1 MSILVT
7 GGAGFIGSHIVD
19 KLVDKGY
26 SVIIADNL
34 VTGNIH
40 NINSN
45 AKFYKVDIRDPNLEA
60 IFEENVIDY
69 VFHEAAQASVNKSI
83 EDPYNDMTVNIMGSL
98 NLFRLCKKHAVK
110 KTIIA
115 STAAVYGNPIYLPVD
130 EKHSTE
136 MLSFYGLSKF
146 TMENYLKMLDID
158 YLIFRYSNVYG
169 PRQDANGEAGV
180 ISIFIDKML
189 KKEPLEIHGTG
200 KQVRDFIYVEDVATA
215 NILGIET
222 AIKNEII
229 NLSTNTHSNIIDL
242 VYTLQNI
249 SGAEIPISFTKPREG
264 DIEHSTLDN
273 SKAKDF
279 LKWKCTVPLH
289 KGLEKTLK
297 WKEKLMA
304 IHR

>member
-1 MSILVT
+1 MTILVT

-19 KLVDKGY
+19 KLIDKGY
-26 SVIIADNL
+26 TVIIADNL
-34 VTGNIH
+34 SAGNMH
-40 NINSN
+40 NVNPE
-45 AKFYKVDIRDPNLEA
+45 AKFCKIDIRDPNLER
-60 IFEENVIDY
+60 IFQENTIDY

-98 NLFRLCKKHAVK
+98 NLFQLCKKYAVK

-146 TMENYLKMLDID
+146 TMENYLKLLDID

-180 ISIFIDKML
+180 ISVFIDKIL

-200 KQVRDFIYVEDVATA
+200 KQTRDFIYVEDIAAA
-215 NILGIET
+215 NILGLET
-222 AIKNEII
+222 AIKNEVI
-229 NLSTNTHSNIIDL
+229 NVSTNTHSNIIEL
-242 VYTLQNI
+242 INILQNI
-249 SGAEIPISFTKPREG
+249 SRLEITTSFTKPREG

-273 SKAKDF
+273 SKARDF
-279 LKWKCTVPLH
+279 LSWTNTVSLSQ
-289 KGLEKTLK
+289 GLEKTLR
-297 WKEKLMA
+297 WKETLMEKTY
-304 IHR
+304 